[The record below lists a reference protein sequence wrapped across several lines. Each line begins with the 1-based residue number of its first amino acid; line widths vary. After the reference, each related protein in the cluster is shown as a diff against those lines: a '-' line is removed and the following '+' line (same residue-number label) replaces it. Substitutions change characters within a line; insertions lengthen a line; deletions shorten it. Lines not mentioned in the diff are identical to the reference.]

1 MNEAYSGMGRE
12 MGLNQVAKMG
22 IILEPLILFLLR
34 EPLIPDTNQMNIKI
48 TFEIHQN
55 C

>member
-1 MNEAYSGMGRE
+1 MCEYEAYSGMGRE

-22 IILEPLILFLLR
+22 IILEPLVLLLLR
-34 EPLIPDTNQMNIKI
+34 EPLVPETNERKIKL
-48 TFEIHQN
+48 N